1 MLKKKPKTPQRPKT
15 RRWFPPQGQKWLKL
29 EPARLAPIGGLFF
42 STCTMILYLVR
53 LLLGQEIEP
62 QTVLLGVATT
72 FLVSYAGTGFY
83 VWYLLRT
90 AETELAEQ
98 APVKPVHSH
107 GLDPGGLHDTLHSS
121 GHEPAEPAES
131 EEES

>member
-1 MLKKKPKTPQRPKT
+1 MLKKKLKSPPRLKT

-42 STCTMILYLVR
+42 STCTMLLYLVR
-53 LLLGQEIEP
+53 LLMGQEIDP

-98 APVKPVHSH
+98 APAKSVHSH
-107 GLDPGGLHDTLHSS
+107 GLDPGGLHDTLHSG
-121 GHEPAEPAES
+121 GHEPAELAES

>member
-1 MLKKKPKTPQRPKT
+1 MLKKKLKSPPRLKT

-42 STCTMILYLVR
+42 STCTMLLYLVR
-53 LLLGQEIEP
+53 LLMGQEIDP

-98 APVKPVHSH
+98 APVKPVHS
-107 GLDPGGLHDTLHSS
+107 GLDPGGHHDTLHSG

-131 EEES
+131 EEEL